1 METVLATTKKG
12 EAMAPHNVK
21 YFECSLR
28 DLIVQSRCQTLHFS
42 IRGNELG
49 FLAHLPLSPR
59 VLASR

>member
-1 METVLATTKKG
+1 
-12 EAMAPHNVK
+12 MAPHNVK

-59 VLASR
+59 VLASS